1 VQECDLALKN
11 RVKKIFENA
20 EFNLVRTS
28 VKFYIAKDKN
38 NEDFEIDVCA
48 FLENKLFCIECKSE
62 TLHHTKNLFKQIA
75 HNLQQIKEKNIEK
88 AVSQNKQIPKKFFD
102 SVDEIYYGFALGS
115 QTTYNAQ
122 KNNII
127 KNSMMV
133 WDEQA
138 VRYFERTSKT
148 LKDLTKFEL
157 FREFNV
163 KNRSK
168 STIQEPALKFRQG
181 KTQMFVFSM
190 NPKDLLNIAY
200 VSRRGTGRDESYQ
213 RIINQNRLELLT
225 NFIGKSSNLLMPNPI
240 IIAFD
245 KNEDKK
251 IKFES
256 EDGIDQLKIPNKYCI
271 AWIIDGQHRIYSF
284 KDVDFENKKYKG
296 DNFKI
301 PVVGF
306 KNLDVIDQ
314 SEAFLNINYYQKK
327 VDSLLIYN
335 LAASFKYPKNELV
348 WASLLTTTLNE
359 AGPLKG
365 LIQVS
370 EIEDK
375 KPLSI
380 VTFVNAIQTEL
391 LGYQHSTDEF
401 DGILYKIAKFN
412 KNKKIDSGTN
422 KIAFAQH
429 LKILQNFFA
438 AIRKILEDEYG
449 NKWIEL
455 AKDRGFFTSSTI
467 NALFYVLEAILRKDR
482 NAKFLNLLKPLQKI
496 NFIKDKE
503 FEEYT
508 RGYSAYLGIAKEIIK
523 KINNQS
529 TIKFEIKRN
538 ADFR

>member
-1 VQECDLALKN
+1 MQECDLALKN
-11 RVKKIFENA
+11 RVKKIFENTK
-20 EFNLVRTS
+20 FDLVKTS
-28 VKFYIAKDKN
+28 VKFYISEDKN
-38 NEDFEIDVCA
+38 NEDFEIDICA
-48 FLENKLFCIECKSE
+48 FFEDKLFCVECKSE
-62 TLHHTKNLFKQIA
+62 TLNHTKNLFKQIE
-75 HNLQQIKEKNIEK
+75 HNLRQIKEKNIEK
-88 AVSQNKQIPKKFFD
+88 AISQNKQIPKKFLD
-102 SVDEIYYGFALGS
+102 NVDEIYYGFALGN
-115 QTTYNAQ
+115 QATYNAQ
-122 KNNII
+122 KNNIAT
-127 KNSMMV
+127 NSMMV
-133 WDEQA
+133 WDDQA

-163 KNRSK
+163 KNQSK

-181 KTQMFVFSM
+181 KTQMFVLSM

-245 KNEDKK
+245 KNEEKK
-251 IKFES
+251 IKFEP
-256 EDGIDQLKIPNKYCI
+256 EDGVNQLKIPNKYCI
-271 AWIIDGQHRIYSF
+271 AWIIDGQHRVYSF
-284 KDVDFENKKYKG
+284 KDVDFENKKYKE
-296 DNFKI
+296 DNFRI
-301 PVVGF
+301 PVVAF

-348 WASLLTTTLNE
+348 WASLLTTKLND

-391 LGYQHSTDEF
+391 LGYEHSTDEF
-401 DGILYKIAKFN
+401 DGVLYQIAKFN
-412 KNKKIDSGTN
+412 KNKKVDTGTN
-422 KIAFAQH
+422 KIAFTQH

-438 AIRKILEDEYG
+438 AIRKILEDVHKD
-449 NKWIEL
+449 KWIES
-455 AKDRGFFTSSTI
+455 AKERGFFTSSTV

-482 NAKFLNLLKPLQKI
+482 NPKFGNLLKPLQKI
-496 NFIKDKE
+496 NFVKDKE

-523 KINNQS
+523 QINKHS
-529 TIKFEIKRN
+529 TTKFEIKRN
-538 ADFR
+538 SDFR